1 MGSTTITIYFQNGTS
16 KEFTDCTNIGY
27 SPDEIRFDSGGT
39 FWTFK
44 LAGIAGYGQNPPPG
58 GTA

>member
-1 MGSTTITIYFQNGTS
+1 MGSTTITIYFQNGTTQA
-16 KEFTDCTNIGY
+16 FPDCTKIGF

-39 FWTFK
+39 SYVFK
-44 LAGIAGYGQNPPPG
+44 LAGIAGYGQNPPPV